1 MKILLVTD
9 SYPPE
14 IRSASHLMLE
24 LAQELQHRG
33 NQVTVITTWPEYNL
47 DAGEEKKTFNEIEV
61 EGHITVIRV
70 KTLPHHNVNYI
81 VRGLAQLIMP
91 LQFLLKLRKHKIQS
105 EAVVVYSP
113 PLPLALV
120 GSWFKRS
127 GVRNLL
133 NVQDLFPQNAIDL
146 GILRNPTQIRFFRAL
161 ERYAYHTADIVT
173 VHSEGNKKML
183 LEQNS
188 AVASKLKILHNWVD
202 IHHHSVDSDTNDDAQ
217 HKRIQVDFR
226 QKWHIKQKYIAV
238 FAGVMGPS
246 QYLELILDIA
256 DRMKNRT
263 ELLFLIV
270 GDGKEKEKLTQ
281 LAKDKNLTNVQFEGF
296 ISRDVYPDL
305 LNACDIGLVCLSPQN
320 QTPVIPGKILGH
332 MAAGLPV
339 AAFLHTASDGHAL
352 IAEANCG
359 VSANSADLDACVAV
373 LDDLI
378 SKADCFEQI
387 GAAGRH
393 YATEHFSKQV
403 CVSQLEA
410 MLSPSTSHNH
420 YN

>member
-24 LAQELQHRG
+24 LAEELQQRG
-33 NQVTVITTWPEYNL
+33 HQVTVITTWPEYNL
-47 DAGEEKKTFNEIEV
+47 DAAEEKKPFKELEV
-61 EGHITVIRV
+61 EGGIAVIRV

-91 LQFLLKLRKHKIQS
+91 LQFLLKLWKYNIKP
-105 EAVVVYSP
+105 EAAVVYSP

-120 GSWFKRS
+120 GSWLKRR

-146 GILRNPTQIRFFRAL
+146 GILRNPTQIRFFQAL
-161 ERYAYHTADIVT
+161 ERYAYRTADVVT
-173 VHSEGNKKML
+173 VHSEGNKKMV
-183 LEQNS
+183 LEQNPVI
-188 AVASKLKILHNWVD
+188 APKLKLLHNWVD
-202 IHHHSVDSDTNDDAQ
+202 IDHHSVESDVLDGNVTQRTA
-217 HKRIQVDFR
+217 VDFR
-226 QKWHIKQKYIAV
+226 QKWKIKQKYIAV

-246 QYLELILDIA
+246 QYLELVLEIA
-256 DRMKNRT
+256 ERMHQQT

-270 GDGKEKEKLTQ
+270 GDGKEKEKLIQ
-281 LAKDKNLTNVQFEGF
+281 LAKDKKLTNVQFEGF

-305 LNACDIGLVCLSPQN
+305 LNACNIGLVCLSPQN
-320 QTPVIPGKILGH
+320 QTPVVPGKILGH

-352 IAEANCG
+352 ITEACCG
-359 VSANSADLDACVAV
+359 VSANSADIDACVAV
-373 LDDLI
+373 LKDLL
-378 SKADCFEQI
+378 SKAASFEQI
-387 GAAGRH
+387 GAAGKR

-410 MLSPSTSHNH
+410 MLSS
-420 YN
+420 